1 MPNICGDSF
10 FKIRSKNFVITPAYG
25 QLLSDATGLINRLD
39 IQTSGHNF
47 EVVLTSNFDL
57 VDYSF
62 DKNNKQLTINLDS
75 GLDDNLGELV
85 IPTTLLNG
93 DLTFYLNDEEFFPN
107 IQSSE
112 KVHFVTLKFSGIGS
126 NVLSISGTEY
136 LVGLDEIVPIQN
148 DSSPSSTDSDF
159 LPPNGQFDTTSSE
172 NNLIWL
178 IVGGIVAA
186 IIVVVA
192 IKFVKK

>member
-1 MPNICGDSF
+1 MKSLIIFS
-10 FKIRSKNFVITPAYG
+10 IVLLFVVTPVYG

-47 EVVLTSNFDL
+47 EVILTSNFDL

-93 DLTFYLNDEEFFPN
+93 DLTFYLNDEEFFPK

-112 KVHFVTLKFSGIGS
+112 KVHFVTLKFSGSGS

-136 LVGLDEIVPIQN
+136 LVGLDEITVNQN
-148 DSSPSSTDSDF
+148 DSLTSSVDSDF
-159 LPPNGQFDTTSSE
+159 LPSDREFDTTSSE

>member
-1 MPNICGDSF
+1 MKSIILFS
-10 FKIRSKNFVITPAYG
+10 IVLLFVITPAYG

-39 IQTSGHNF
+39 IQTSGHSF

-93 DLTFYLNDEEFFPN
+93 DLTFYLNDEEFFPK

-136 LVGLDEIVPIQN
+136 LVGLDEITVNQN
-148 DSSPSSTDSDF
+148 DSLTSSVDSDF
-159 LPPNGQFDTTSSE
+159 LPSDREFDTTSSE

-178 IVGGIVAA
+178 IVGGIVVA
-186 IIVVVA
+186 IIAVAA

>member
-1 MPNICGDSF
+1 MKSIIIFS
-10 FKIRSKNFVITPAYG
+10 IVLLFVITPAYG

-39 IQTSGHNF
+39 IQTSGYNF
-47 EVVLTSNFDL
+47 EVVLTANFDL

-62 DKNNKQLTINLDS
+62 DKNSKQLTMYLDS
-75 GLDDNLGELV
+75 GLENNLGEIV
-85 IPTTLLNG
+85 IPSDLLNG
-93 DLTFYLNDEEFFPN
+93 DLTFYLNDEEFFPK

-126 NVLSISGTEY
+126 HVFSVTGTEY
-136 LVGLDEIVPIQN
+136 LVGLDEIIPNQN
-148 DSSPSSTDSDF
+148 DSSDSSVDSNF
-159 LPPNGQFDTTSSE
+159 LPADRQFDTTSSE

-186 IIVVVA
+186 IIVVAA

>member
-1 MPNICGDSF
+1 MKSLIIFS
-10 FKIRSKNFVITPAYG
+10 IVLLFVLTPAYG

-39 IQTSGHNF
+39 IQTSGHSF

-57 VDYSF
+57 VDYNF
-62 DKNNKQLTINLDS
+62 DKDNKQLTISIDS
-75 GLDDNLGELV
+75 GLNDNLGELV
-85 IPTTLLNG
+85 IPSNLLNG
-93 DLTFYLNDEEFFPN
+93 DLKFYLDDEEFFPK

-112 KVHFVTLKFSGIGS
+112 RVHFVTLKFSGTGS
-126 NVLSISGTEY
+126 HVFSVTGTEY
-136 LVGLDEIVPIQN
+136 LVGLDEITVNQN
-148 DSSPSSTDSDF
+148 DSLNSSVDSDF
-159 LPPNGQFDTTSSE
+159 LPSDREFDTTSSE

>member
-1 MPNICGDSF
+1 MKSLIIFS
-10 FKIRSKNFVITPAYG
+10 IVLLFVVTPVYG
-25 QLLSDATGLINRLD
+25 QLLSDATGLINRID

-62 DKNNKQLTINLDS
+62 DKNKKQLIINLDS
-75 GLDDNLGELV
+75 GLDNNLGELV
-85 IPTTLLNG
+85 IPSTLLNG
-93 DLTFYLNDEEFFPN
+93 DLIFYLDNEEFFPK
-107 IQSSE
+107 IQSDE
-112 KVHFVTLKFSGIGS
+112 RVHFITLKFSGIGS
-126 NVLSISGTEY
+126 HVLSVSGTEY
-136 LVGLDEIVPIQN
+136 LVGLDETLPTQN
-148 DSSPSSTDSDF
+148 DSSDSSVDSDF